1 MVPTDPLRRF
11 SRVQVLEAAFGTVL
25 AAAVLGTAGGVGWL
39 VIQLPNR
46 LQQLESQITQILSNQ
61 NAFGLR
67 FQELEKQVTDLD
79 RRTIRLELHR

>member
-1 MVPTDPLRRF
+1 MAPSDLPRRF
-11 SRVQVLEAAFGTVL
+11 SRVQVLEATAGTVL
-25 AAAVLGTAGGVGWL
+25 AAAVLGTAGGMGWL

-61 NAFGLR
+61 TAFGLR

-79 RRTIRLELHR
+79 RRTIRLELNR